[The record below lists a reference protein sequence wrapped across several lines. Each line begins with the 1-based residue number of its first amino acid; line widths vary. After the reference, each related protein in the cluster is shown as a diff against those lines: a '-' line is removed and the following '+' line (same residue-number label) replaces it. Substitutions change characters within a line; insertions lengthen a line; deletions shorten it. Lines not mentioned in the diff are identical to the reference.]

1 MEGVK
6 FEVFPGSESES
17 AEHQP
22 DQFYWRLRAANGQ
35 IIAVGGEGFATKA
48 GAYRAVGTVQSAVND
63 ILGRAAAEQ
72 AETAAKAAEA
82 PA

>member
-1 MEGVK
+1 MEGAK
-6 FEVFPGSESES
+6 FEVFEGEGD
-17 AEHQP
+17 AAGQH
-22 DQFYWRLRAANGQ
+22 FWRLRAGNGQ
-35 IIAVGGEGFATKA
+35 IIAVGGEGYATRA
-48 GAYRAVGTVQSAVND
+48 GAYRAIGSVQSTVNE